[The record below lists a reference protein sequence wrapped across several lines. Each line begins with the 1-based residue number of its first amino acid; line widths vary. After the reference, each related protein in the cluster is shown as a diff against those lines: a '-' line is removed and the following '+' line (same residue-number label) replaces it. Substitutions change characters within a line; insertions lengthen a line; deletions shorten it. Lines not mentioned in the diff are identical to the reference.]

1 MLTEATNTT
10 NLVKVFS
17 GPLKFSSLIVIEY
30 NYVQRTDNSYIG
42 LGILHKCSIWSMD
55 VLLLGL
61 LNKII
66 TN

>member
-42 LGILHKCSIWSMD
+42 ILHKCSIWSMD